1 MKKLKTFFWLC
12 SGAHISTLE
21 KCPSESSK
29 YVGIGATIFFTGVFA
44 ALAAGYALFT
54 VFDNIWIAG
63 VFGLVWG
70 LMIFNLDRYIV
81 SSMRKSGSFKKEFR
95 TAIPRII
102 LAVLIS
108 IVIAK
113 PLEMKIFEKEIGGE
127 LAIMEQEVLARQEGQ
142 VRLRHEPTTQSLMT
156 EIDKLKTEIVAK
168 EQSRDELRRIAQEE
182 ADGTGGSQK
191 RNAGPIY
198 KIKKADADKVEQEL
212 HVLSTKNNALINEKF
227 ATITRLDS
235 LKSADLLGLENQKLD
250 GPASRMEALSRLAEN
265 SWAIWIANW
274 FIMFLFIMVE
284 TSPVLVKLISG
295 TGPYDNLLKIEE
307 YGFATK
313 QIEEL
318 AKINAYARKR
328 SAKLPT
334 IEKEYVAER
343 LEISLDNS

>member
-1 MKKLKTFFWLC
+1 MEKLKTFFWIC
-12 SGAHISTLE
+12 SGAHVATLE

-54 VFDNIWIAG
+54 VFDNIWIAS

-81 SSMRKSGSFKKEFR
+81 SSMRKSGNFSKEIK

-142 VRLRHEPTTQSLMT
+142 VRTRHEPAIQSLASEVDELKA
-156 EIDKLKTEIVAK
+156 EILVK
-168 EQSRDELRRIAQEE
+168 EQQRNELRRLAQEE
-182 ADGTGGSQK
+182 ADGTGGTLK

-198 KIKKADADKVEQEL
+198 MIKKADADRIELELQEL
-212 HVLSTKNNALINEKF
+212 GMKNNELISEKL
-227 ATITRLDS
+227 ATIARLDS
-235 LKSADLLGLENQKLD
+235 MKTADLIGLENQKLD

-265 SWAIWIANW
+265 SWAIWVANW

-295 TGPYDNLLKIEE
+295 VGPYDNLLKIEE
-307 YGFATK
+307 YGFASK

-318 AKINAYARKR
+318 AKINAYTKKR
-328 SAKLPT
+328 STKLPN

-343 LEISLDNS
+343 LEIGLNQT

>member
-1 MKKLKTFFWLC
+1 
-12 SGAHISTLE
+12 
-21 KCPSESSK
+21 
-29 YVGIGATIFFTGVFA
+29 
-44 ALAAGYALFT
+44 
-54 VFDNIWIAG
+54 
-63 VFGLVWG
+63 
-70 LMIFNLDRYIV
+70 MIFNLDRYIV
-81 SSMRKSGSFKKEFR
+81 SSMRKSGNFTKEFK

-113 PLEMKIFEKEIGGE
+113 PLEMKIFEKEIEGE

-142 VRLRHEPTTQSLMT
+142 VRFRHDPAIAALSSDIEVLKS
-156 EIDKLKTEIVAK
+156 EINVKA
-168 EQSRDELRRIAQEE
+168 QHRDTLRRIAQKE
-182 ADGTGGSQK
+182 ADGTGGTMK

-198 KIKKADADKVEQEL
+198 QIKKADADKADQEL
-212 HVLSTKNNALINEKF
+212 EELSRKNNALIAEKL
-227 ATITRLDS
+227 ATIAHLES
-235 LKSADLLGLENQKLD
+235 LKATDLSGLENQKLD
-250 GPASRMEALSRLAEN
+250 GPASRMEALSRLASS

-295 TGPYDNLLKIEE
+295 VGPYDNLLKIEE

-313 QIEEL
+313 QVEEL

-328 SAKLPT
+328 SSKLPN

-343 LEISLDNS
+343 LEMGLNNS

>member
-156 EIDKLKTEIVAK
+156 EIDKLKAEIVAK

-212 HVLSTKNNALINEKF
+212 QVLSTKNNALINEKF